1 VLKRLA
7 TASITL
13 ISYSISWLVSWRLLS
28 SASTNPSA
36 SSAICIKGKGGIPAS
51 FYMEQHNP
59 RKLRLA
65 EAFGTAFAS
74 FFSEV
79 PPLETWSCISRR
91 QVAPIGESA
100 TDEIS

>member
-1 VLKRLA
+1 
-7 TASITL
+7 
-13 ISYSISWLVSWRLLS
+13 
-28 SASTNPSA
+28 
-36 SSAICIKGKGGIPAS
+36 
-51 FYMEQHNP
+51 MEQHNP